1 METFINA
8 AVDFITNIMSNF
20 GIISGIFLI
29 ILESILPILPLG
41 AFIALNIIA
50 FGDITGFIISWLSTV
65 LGCMLAFYICRKLKY
80 KYEKKYRKDKKVNKL
95 RNAIDNISISNL
107 VLIISLPFTPAFLI
121 NIIAGVSNLPR
132 KKFIAALLIGKVSTI
147 SFWGII
153 GKSFIESMTDLSA
166 IIFIVIALL
175 IAYIVSKIVSKKMH
189 IE

>member
-80 KYEKKYRKDKKVNKL
+80 KYEKKYRKDKEVNKL

-107 VLIISLPFTPAFLI
+107 VLIISLPFTPAFLV
-121 NIIAGVSNLPR
+121 N
-132 KKFIAALLIGKVSTI
+132 IAAGLSNINPKKYFISLLIGKLPVI
-147 SFWGII
+147 FFWGFI
-153 GKSFIESMTDLSA
+153 GKSFLESLTD
-166 IIFIVIALL
+166 IYTIMQITVLL
-175 IAYIVSKIVSKKMH
+175 IVSYLVSKVVNNFIK
-189 IE
+189 